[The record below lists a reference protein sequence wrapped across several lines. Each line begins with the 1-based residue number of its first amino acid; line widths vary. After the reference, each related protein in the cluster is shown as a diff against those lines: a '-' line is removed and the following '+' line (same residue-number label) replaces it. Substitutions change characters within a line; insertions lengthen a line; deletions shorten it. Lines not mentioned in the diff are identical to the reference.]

1 MPAMSPTVQERPFT
15 AEMRKLGSSPG
26 EPIPLTLDADGS
38 DSRHQ
43 ELMQAIDDI
52 RRRLDAKVVSAAPT
66 VLIQPSGQSDSADPS
81 ASRIPPISSCGLDC
95 TKLLTEF
102 RALETAIAETKRE
115 IAALRALGEPP
126 DSLTTAT
133 NELDAVVQATESA
146 TESILAA
153 SERIDE
159 LVGGLRNQAADAE
172 ERAGID
178 EIGEQVT
185 RIFESCNF
193 QDITGQRITK
203 VVNAMKFIE
212 ERVERMIEI
221 LGGSQA
227 FAGLNPAAARL
238 PGHAAADE
246 ANLLCGPQ
254 LDQHKISQ
262 DAIDAFFD

>member
-1 MPAMSPTVQERPFT
+1 
-15 AEMRKLGSSPG
+15 MRKLGST
-26 EPIPLTLDADGS
+26 PLVESMPQTQAGDVNES
-38 DSRHQ
+38 HHR

-52 RRRLDAKVVSAAPT
+52 LRRLDAAAGTAVPT
-66 VLIQPSGQSDSADPS
+66 ALTQPSAQTKCAEPS
-81 ASRIPPISSCGLDC
+81 APGVPRMASCGLDC

-102 RALETAIAETKRE
+102 RALETAIAETKQE

-159 LVGGLRNQAADAE
+159 LVVRLRNQAADAE

-212 ERVERMIEI
+212 DRVERMIEI

-227 FAGLNPAAARL
+227 FAGLVPDA
-238 PGHAAADE
+238 PPPPSHAAEDE
-246 ANLLCGPQ
+246 AELLSGPQ

>member
-1 MPAMSPTVQERPFT
+1 
-15 AEMRKLGSSPG
+15 MRKLGSTPPG
-26 EPIPLTLDADGS
+26 EPVPQLRAADGN
-38 DSRHQ
+38 DFRHR

-52 RRRLDAKVVSAAPT
+52 HRRLDANQGTAAPK
-66 VLIQPSGQSDSADPS
+66 VLTQPSGQPDCADPS
-81 ASRIPPISSCGLDC
+81 APRIPSISSCGLDC

-102 RALETAIAETKRE
+102 RALEIAIAETKRE
-115 IAALRALGEPP
+115 IAALRAVGEPP

-133 NELDAVVQATESA
+133 NELDAVVEATESA

-159 LVGGLRNQAADAE
+159 LVGLLRNQAADLE

-227 FAGLNPAAARL
+227 FAGLNPATAPL